1 MLELAMTPT
10 NTFAPESPI
19 DRVFGAVLQPRTYRN
34 LLYLAISMPLGIV
47 YFVSMITGLSL
58 AVGTAIIL
66 VGFVVL
72 AITLVMARLFGGL
85 ERELTKSLLG
95 ATFEAHPARA
105 IKWRAQLTDRY
116 LWTTVVYLLLRLP
129 VGVAGFVTSVLFA
142 VSIPVMAAPLLYTVV
157 PFTVG
162 TSLIDDSQEALLVSL
177 FGSVLFLLCAHAV
190 NGLAAVSRRLAMA
203 LL

>member
-1 MLELAMTPT
+1 MTPA
-10 NTFAPESPI
+10 NTFTPDSPI
-19 DRVFGAVLQPRTYRN
+19 DRVFGAILQPRTYRN

-95 ATFEAHPARA
+95 ATFEPHPARA
-105 IKWRAQLTDRY
+105 IKWRAHLTDRY
-116 LWTTVVYLLLRLP
+116 IWSTVVYLLLRFP

-142 VSIPVMAAPLLYTVV
+142 VSIPVMAAPLLYTIV

-162 TSLIDDSQEALLVSL
+162 TSLIDNPQEALLVSL
-177 FGSVLFLLCAHAV
+177 FGCVLFLLCTHAV

>member
-1 MLELAMTPT
+1 MTAT
-10 NTFAPESPI
+10 TTFPPDSPI

-58 AVGTAIIL
+58 ALGTAIIL
-66 VGFVVL
+66 VGFFVL
-72 AITLVMARLFGGL
+72 AITLVMARLFGRL

-95 ATFEAHPARA
+95 ATFEPHPARA
-105 IKWRAQLTDRY
+105 MKWRAQLTDRY
-116 LWTTVVYLLLRLP
+116 NWTTIVFLIVRFP
-129 VGVAGFVTSVLFA
+129 IGVAGFVISVLFA
-142 VSIPVMAAPLLYTVV
+142 ISIPVMAAPLLYTVV

-162 TSLIDDSQEALLVSL
+162 TTLIDNSQEALLVSIIG
-177 FGSVLFLLCAHAV
+177 FVLFLLCAHAV